1 MSRRHPLLPSET
13 VATPSTPLSFV
24 MSYEVPSRAAVRFI
38 PYQPPAGPARP
49 KPLSA
54 FICELCG
61 RRDTPQMRRGEG
73 NSLVCNRYP
82 SPEPPRALTSQRRC
96 GLRLRKEQRRRENV
110 RRRMAIDA
118 LIHEQKASPTPTS

>member
-24 MSYEVPSRAAVRFI
+24 MSYEVPSRVAAVRFI

-73 NSLVCNRYP
+73 NSLVCNRYA
-82 SPEPPRALTSQRRC
+82 SPEPPRRSHLNAGAAFASVRSNGDGRTCGGAWQSTRSFTS
-96 GLRLRKEQRRRENV
+96 
-110 RRRMAIDA
+110 
-118 LIHEQKASPTPTS
+118 KASPTPTS